1 MATMQIRAT
10 LSAIDLDQEDIQ
22 GLTVELCRELNRET
36 NVEAKLLELPPSAG
50 GKGDPLSIGAMTL
63 TFMTSGAAVALM
75 KLIESCLSR
84 RSSLEVELER
94 PDGQKMIVRG
104 KDIRPEEVQRTA
116 DLARKFF
123 ENQRE

>member
-1 MATMQIRAT
+1 
-10 LSAIDLDQEDIQ
+10 
-22 GLTVELCRELNRET
+22 
-36 NVEAKLLELPPSAG
+36 
-50 GKGDPLSIGAMTL
+50 
-63 TFMTSGAAVALM
+63 M